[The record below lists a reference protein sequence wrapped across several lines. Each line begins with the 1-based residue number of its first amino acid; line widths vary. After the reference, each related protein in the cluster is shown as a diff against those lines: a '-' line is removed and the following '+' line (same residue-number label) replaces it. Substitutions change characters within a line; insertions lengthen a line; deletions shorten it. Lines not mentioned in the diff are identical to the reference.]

1 MTLVWYLKGVCR
13 TECFSSA
20 ATLKTPTPGM
30 PADQISNVLHAAPAS
45 APLPPVLAR
54 ALARSLPE
62 GSALELQFPG
72 EAAQRIGT
80 GVVRLRIA
88 AKNGRGV
95 AALKSL
101 DEIRIGEAY
110 LFGDL
115 NLDGDLLA
123 ALDLRNSLTDRHL
136 LAYLWSTYGQ
146 RLLHGQTARDKQWIS
161 EHYDADSD
169 FYLTFL
175 DKQFR
180 CYSHGYFER
189 EDEPLESAIERKLT
203 TAFTSAGIQAGM
215 RVLDIGA
222 GWGAF
227 TEFAGKRGAQV
238 TSLTISKE
246 SESYCNQLIRREA
259 LPCQVVREHF
269 LEFKSSEPFDAIVNL
284 GVTEHLPDYRASLAQ
299 YQKLVKP
306 GGRVYLDACSSRDKY
321 PFSTFILKY
330 IWPGNATP
338 LHLPSYLEALSETP
352 LELLD
357 VHNDRWSYL
366 LTARWWAENLDRQS
380 AAVIERWGQTI
391 YRRFRLYLWGCV
403 QCFAT
408 DVVGAYRWMLQ
419 SPVGQ
424 AGRTA
429 LTRRTPGKIFDR
441 MRKAVHL

>member
-1 MTLVWYLKGVCR
+1 MR
-13 TECFSSA
+13 
-20 ATLKTPTPGM
+20 M
-30 PADQISNVLHAAPAS
+30 QADQLSTVLDSPRSARLPAALEKTLAKSLPGGS
-45 APLPPVLAR
+45 AFEVQFPSQPVLQVGEGSVRFRVTARNAR
-54 ALARSLPE
+54 AVS
-62 GSALELQFPG
+62 
-72 EAAQRIGT
+72 
-80 GVVRLRIA
+80 
-88 AKNGRGV
+88 
-95 AALKSL
+95 ALKSL

-115 NLDGDLLA
+115 DIDGDLVA

-146 RLLHGQTARDKQWIS
+146 RLVFGQTTRDKKWIS
-161 EHYDADSD
+161 EHYDADSE
-169 FYLTFL
+169 FYLSFL

-189 EDEPLESAIERKLT
+189 DDEPLESAIARKLS
-203 TAFTSAGIQAGM
+203 TAFTSAGLQPGM

-246 SESYCNQLIRREA
+246 SESYCNELIRREA
-259 LPCQVVREHF
+259 LPCEVVREHF
-269 LEFKSSEPFDAIVNL
+269 LEYKTNQPFDAIVNL
-284 GVTEHLPDYRASLAQ
+284 GVTEHLPDYAASLAQ

-306 GGRVYLDACSSRDKY
+306 GGRIYLDACASRNKF
-321 PFSTFILKY
+321 PFSAFILKY

-338 LHLPSYLEALSETP
+338 LHLASYLEALSETP
-352 LELLD
+352 LELCNIE
-357 VHNDRWSYL
+357 NDRLSYL
-366 LTARWWAENLDRQS
+366 RTARCWAENLDRQS
-380 AAVIERWGQTI
+380 SLVTERWGPTI

-408 DVVGAYRWMLQ
+408 DTVTAYRWLLQ
-419 SPVGQ
+419 APTGQ

-429 LTRRTPGKIFDR
+429 LSRRTPAKIFRR
-441 MRKAVHL
+441 MRKTIQL

>member
-1 MTLVWYLKGVCR
+1 MQ
-13 TECFSSA
+13 
-20 ATLKTPTPGM
+20 
-30 PADQISNVLHAAPAS
+30 ADQISHVLEAPSSALIPAA
-45 APLPPVLAR
+45 LVR
-54 ALARSLPE
+54 ALEKSLPE
-62 GSALELQFPG
+62 GASLELQFPG
-72 EAAQRIGT
+72 ALVQRVGRGAVKFRVT
-80 GVVRLRIA
+80 ARNA
-88 AKNGRGV
+88 RGV

-115 NLDGDLLA
+115 DIDGDLVA
-123 ALDLRNSLTDRHL
+123 ALDLRSSLTDRHL

-146 RLLHGQTARDKQWIS
+146 RLVFGQTARDKRWIS

-203 TAFTSAGIQAGM
+203 TAFTSAGIQPGM

-227 TEFAGKRGAQV
+227 TEFAGKRGARV

-246 SESYCNQLIRREA
+246 SEAYCNHLIRREG
-259 LPCQVVREHF
+259 LPCQVVCEHF
-269 LEFKSSEPFDAIVNL
+269 LEFKTSEPFDAIVNL

-299 YQKLVKP
+299 YQRLVKP
-306 GGRVYLDACSSRDKY
+306 GGRVYLDACSSRDKF
-321 PFSTFILKY
+321 PFSAFILKY

-352 LELLD
+352 LELLNI
-357 VHNDRWSYL
+357 HNDRMSYM

-380 AAVIERWGQTI
+380 AAVIERWGQII

-419 SPVGQ
+419 SPLHQ
-424 AGRTA
+424 AGRTS
-429 LTRRTPGKIFDR
+429 LTRRTPGNVFNR
-441 MRKAVHL
+441 LRKAFQL